1 MHLLW
6 TSFRFVA
13 KCDSGPG
20 ARKTL
25 RKAEYPRMETR
36 LYAWFCKQRSRHV
49 PISYEILSAKAKQ
62 FYIETYGNDNF
73 RASRGWI
80 SNFRKRHGLR
90 ALKVCGE
97 KLSNDQDAVDPF
109 LIAFAN
115 KIKELNLEP
124 TQIYNA
130 DESALYWKMLPEK
143 TLVRSQEK
151 TAPGRKISKERV
163 TFLACCNADGSQ
175 KLKLLVI
182 GKAKNPRAFKNVNIP
197 VEYKSSANA
206 WMTTAIF
213 VDWFHHS
220 FICQVKSHLRSLNL
234 PAKALLIVDNASSH
248 GTIEELTSEDG
259 QFTTLFLPPNCTAL
273 LQPMDQNAIR
283 LTKLFYRKSL
293 LAHILSNNEENVVKL
308 LKSINLK
315 DAVCLLCNAWGKV
328 SQEVLEKCWHKIMA
342 LVANSNP
349 DTEYDAEDL
358 IPLSELRR
366 NLLFLDEE
374 VRGKKHT
381 YKCIRLEFFLLCNLF
396 FFFFHSKMFNRC
408 FRYAEWSH

>member
-1 MHLLW
+1 MDTHYGRV
-6 TSFRFVA
+6 TSFRFIS

-20 ARKTL
+20 VRKTL
-25 RKAEYPRMETR
+25 RKAEYPEMETR
-36 LYAWFCKQRSRHV
+36 LYTWFCTQRSRHV
-49 PISYEILSAKAKQ
+49 PISYEILSGKAKQ
-62 FYIETYGNDNF
+62 FYTETYGNDNF

-97 KLSNDQDAVDPF
+97 KLSNDESAVDPF
-109 LIAFAN
+109 LTLFAD
-115 KIKELNLEP
+115 KIKELNLGP

-151 TAPGRKISKERV
+151 TAPGRKINKERV

-213 VDWFHHS
+213 LDWFHHS
-220 FICQVKSHLRSLNL
+220 FIRQVKSHLRSLNL
-234 PAKALLIVDNASSH
+234 PERALLIVDNALSH

-293 LAHILSNNEENVVKL
+293 LAHILSNNEENLVRL

-315 DAVCLLCNAWGKV
+315 DAVCLLCNSWEKV
-328 SQEVLEKCWHKIMA
+328 SPEVLKKCWHKIMA
-342 LVANSNP
+342 YVADTNP

-358 IPLSELRR
+358 IPLSELRH
-366 NLLFLDEE
+366 NLLSTNEE
-374 VRGKKHT
+374 MKGK
-381 YKCIRLEFFLLCNLF
+381 
-396 FFFFHSKMFNRC
+396 
-408 FRYAEWSH
+408 A